1 MFVYGGVDSIR
12 NSETKVKVAEVVVKP
27 LSRNFSAIPDDT
39 EALIKINGAVQV
51 GAGVLLATGKFKRLA
66 SLALIGSIVPTTYA
80 GHRFWEEADD
90 DRRKQQMIHFLK
102 NLGLLGGLI
111 LELDS
116 PRKTS
121 RSRKQVASKRA
132 AVRKQRAAVRK
143 QAADKVR
150 SGSVEVARKTRRLER
165 RAERRARKAA
175 AEASKV
181 VRSGSVDLAQKTKRL
196 ERRAQRR
203 ARTAAAEASK
213 IASRTA
219 SEVSKRSHDAAK
231 RTGEAAGQY
240 GAVASDRAG
249 QLISYAQDQLSHL
262 NAA

>member
-1 MFVYGGVDSIR
+1 MFVVGGIDSIR
-12 NSETKVKVAEVVVKP
+12 NSERKVKVAESVVKP
-27 LSRNFSAIPDDT
+27 LSRTFPAIPDDT
-39 EALIKINGAVQV
+39 EALIKFNGAVQV
-51 GAGVLLATGKFKRLA
+51 GAGVLLATGKFRRLA

-80 GHRFWEEADD
+80 AHRFWEEADD

-111 LELDS
+111 LEVDS
-116 PRKTS
+116 RPKKTS
-121 RSRKQVASKRA
+121 RSRKQLASKRA
-132 AVRKQRAAVRK
+132 AVRKQRAAIRK
-143 QAADKVR
+143 EAANKVR
-150 SGSVEVARKTRRLER
+150 SGSA
-165 RAERRARKAA
+165 
-175 AEASKV
+175 
-181 VRSGSVDLAQKTKRL
+181 DLARKTKRL
-196 ERRAQRR
+196 ERRAERR

-219 SEVSKRSHDAAK
+219 SEVSKRSHEAAK

-249 QLISYAQDQLSHL
+249 QLISYAHDQLSHL